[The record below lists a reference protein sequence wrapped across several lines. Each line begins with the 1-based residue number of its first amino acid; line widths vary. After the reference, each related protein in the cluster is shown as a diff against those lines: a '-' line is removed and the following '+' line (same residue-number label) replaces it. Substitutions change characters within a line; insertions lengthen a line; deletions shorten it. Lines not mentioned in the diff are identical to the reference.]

1 MNIKTFKTEQ
11 WMTLYENDAQYNLTD
26 TCVLPLTFKELIE
39 YDTNNSLDSISLT
52 YGEIVG
58 DYMLRKEI
66 SKLYKKASPDN
77 IITTPGCLKANESV
91 MMALLDKEDTVLTFT
106 PGYQQ
111 FIDLSLTL
119 GCNII
124 TLKYYEEKK
133 WHPNFDEIRDCF
145 LKHKIKMVIIN
156 SPNNPTGTFWSK
168 DMLMKL
174 IELCK
179 EDNTYILCDEV
190 YRGLNIDEEES
201 VSDLYEYGIS
211 TSSLSKIYSLPGLRL
226 GWINANSSIID
237 RLLIWRDYSFIS
249 TGPMIDYL
257 GLIALRN
264 RDKLIE
270 RNNRIISENK
280 KIVKNFIN
288 SNDKYSLIMPDYG
301 TVAFLKYDYS
311 IESDELARGLLK
323 KYGVFF
329 VPGSCFDKEYHLRIS
344 FTNTASNTLKGLS
357 LLKRYLLKQI
367 ELDN

>member
-26 TCVLPLTFKELIE
+26 TCVLPLSFRELIE
-39 YDTNNSLDSISLT
+39 YDTNNSIDSISLT
-52 YGEIVG
+52 YGEIPG
-58 DYMLRKEI
+58 DHLLREEI
-66 SKLYKKASPDN
+66 SKLYKTAQPEN

-111 FIDLSLTL
+111 FIDLPLSL

-124 TLKYYEEKK
+124 TLKYCEENK
-133 WHPNFDEIRDCF
+133 WHPDFDEIRDCF
-145 LKHKIKMVIIN
+145 LKHRIKMVIIN

-179 EDNTYILCDEV
+179 ENNTYILCDEV
-190 YRGLNIDEEES
+190 YRGLNIDDEES

-211 TSSLSKIYSLPGLRL
+211 TSSLSKVYSLPGLRL
-226 GWINANSSIID
+226 GWINANRSIID

-264 RDKLIE
+264 KDKLSE
-270 RNNRIISENK
+270 RSNAIITENK
-280 KIVKNFIN
+280 KIVEEFIN
-288 SNDKYSLIMPDYG
+288 NNDKYSLIMPDHG
-301 TVAFLKYDYS
+301 TVAFMKYDYS
-311 IESDELARGLLK
+311 IDCDELARGLLK

-329 VPGSCFDKEYHLRIS
+329 VPGSCFDMEHHLRIS
-344 FTNTASNTLKGLS
+344 FTNNALNTLNGLS
-357 LLKRYLLKQI
+357 LLKKYLDGINQS
-367 ELDN
+367 